1 MKKLMIAFA
10 AIAMAVVANAAT
22 CNWSGAFVALNTDTA
37 STPGDITVYLMDSTK
52 VTRADMVKALE
63 GDVKGEK
70 GWEAL
75 LAKAETTTTGIAQ
88 GTTATRWSYTG
99 FGAYAVGE
107 YTFYTVLIDA
117 TKGAGLP
124 EDDPMRG
131 KMKEYFMVSQ
141 SVTANAP
148 AAGSLNMS
156 FGTQTSNSWT
166 AVPEPTSGLLL
177 LLGVAG
183 LALRRKQK

>member
-22 CNWSGAFVALNTDTA
+22 CNWSGSFVALNTATA
-37 STPGDITVYLMDSTK
+37 STSGDITFYLMDSAVVSQSK
-52 VTRADMVKALE
+52 MLQALKT
-63 GDVKGEK
+63 DDKGLS

-75 LAKAETTTTGIAQ
+75 LTKAEATTTGIAQ
-88 GTTATRWSYTG
+88 GSTATRWSLG
-99 FGAYAVGE
+99 KFGDYDVGE
-107 YTFYTVLIDA
+107 YKFYTVVIDA

-124 EDDPMRG
+124 EEDPKRG
-131 KMKEYFMVSQ
+131 KMKEFYMVTGI
-141 SVTANAP
+141 VTANAP
-148 AAGSLNMS
+148 ESGALNMS
-156 FGTQTSNSWT
+156 FGTQASNTWT